1 MKRIFLTLAVALVIL
16 TGVLV
21 VNTLRFT
28 PVEVI
33 PQPVETTAITP
44 DGNALAQQL
53 SEAITYKTISFE
65 DGNKDNY
72 AAFSAFTQWL
82 EDTYPRVFNNLI
94 LHRINEHTLLLQW
107 KGTTGDA
114 PVLLSAHY
122 DVVPVNPGTEKDWT
136 HPPFAGVIDDGMIWG
151 RGALDDKSAV
161 IAIMASATALLEQGF
176 TPKRDVFFAF
186 THDEELGS
194 DLGAQSVVK
203 WFEQRNIALAWS
215 LDEGSFVLKDI
226 LPGMDKDIASI
237 NVAEKGFLTVK
248 LTASGE
254 GGHSSMPPQD
264 TAVSILASAILKV
277 KDAPLPGGLDGVS
290 QDMYSNIARHMDFGK
305 RMMFA
310 NLWLF
315 KPLLNIVL
323 DDSTSGNAMLR
334 TTTAPTM
341 LSGSVKSNVLP
352 ATATAVINF
361 RLHPRDTPERVV
373 QWVVNAIDDPRVTVE
388 TTEAFPASS
397 VAPSDNQSFADLA
410 SSTQLVFPNAI
421 VTPGLTIAATDS
433 RFYAKTTN
441 AYRFNPMVITNDD
454 LNGFHGTNEKISIE
468 NMVSA
473 VKFYT
478 SLIQK
483 Q

>member
-1 MKRIFLTLAVALVIL
+1 MKRIFLTLGAALGLLVI
-16 TGVLV
+16 VLV

-28 PVEVI
+28 PPELAQADGKTI
-33 PQPVETTAITP
+33 PIEP
-44 DGNALAQQL
+44 DGNVLARQL
-53 SEAITYKTISFE
+53 SEAITYQTISFE

-72 AAFSAFTQWL
+72 AAFSAFTRWL
-82 EDTYPRVFNNLI
+82 ETTYPLVFDTLV

-107 KGTTGDA
+107 KGSTADA

-122 DVVPVNPGTEKDWT
+122 DVVPVNPGTEQDWT
-136 HPPFAGVIDDGMIWG
+136 HPPFAGVIDDGIIWG

-161 IAIMASATALLEQGF
+161 IAMMASATALLEQGF
-176 TPKRDVFFAF
+176 TPKRDVYFSF

-194 DLGAQSVVK
+194 DLGAQSVVA
-203 WFEQRNIALAWS
+203 WFEQRNIELAWS

-226 LPGMDKDIASI
+226 LPGLDKNIASI

-248 LTASGE
+248 LTATGA

-277 KDAPLPGGLDGVS
+277 RDAPLPGGLDGVS
-290 QDMYSNIARHMDFGK
+290 EDMYSNIARHMDFGK

-310 NLWLF
+310 NMWLF
-315 KPLLNIVL
+315 KPLLNTVL

-352 ATATAVINF
+352 ATATATINF
-361 RLHPRDTPERVV
+361 RLHPRDTPEHVLA
-373 QWVVNAIDDPRVTVE
+373 WIEAAIDDPRISM
-388 TTEAFPASS
+388 EAMESFPAST
-397 VAPSDNQSFADLA
+397 VAPSDNSGFADLVT
-410 SSTQLVFPNAI
+410 STQTVYPDAI

-441 AYRFNPMVITNDD
+441 AYRFNPMVITNED
-454 LNGFHGTNEKISIE
+454 LDGFHGTNEKISIE
-468 NMVSA
+468 NMVNA
-473 VKFYT
+473 VKFYA